1 MMESLIGRPGSKLRA
16 LLRVTSVTGAATF
29 SLLVGGMTLTSAP
42 ALAAAPEAPVT
53 STPATSITG
62 TTAVLEGTLNPGASA
77 TAGWFFEYS
86 NPGGV
91 LCNEGPATGLEAE
104 VTGEALSEHAEATGL
119 LPSSKY
125 VFCMLARN
133 EEGEVTQSLNEVS
146 FETAAEAPTVGV
158 GSVPP
163 EFLGAFE
170 ARIEDLVNPNN
181 QVTECHLQYGKTTV
195 TENEVP
201 CETPSLEGFGEQLA
215 AAHVTG
221 LTAATK
227 YHFRIVA
234 KNASAE
240 ETEGPEGEFETAAVA
255 APTVIEDAF
264 GTVAGFEARMEG
276 VVNPNNQITECHV
289 KYGKT
294 GTGVTENEAPCE
306 QESLNVFLEQRVG
319 LPMTGLTSGTEYEY
333 EIILKNTSGEE
344 AVGPVGTFE
353 TIAAPSGLETGEAL
367 AITATSAQLTGALNA
382 GGEATSYFEYGTA
395 PCVTGIGAT
404 CGERVGETGVGGRTK
419 EAVTPVALEFPNIGT
434 PLKPNTT
441 YHYWLVAYNS
451 AVTEPVHGEEME
463 FTTLDFAPSQIEIG
477 SPEHI
482 TLTSAVLTGKLNPG
496 GEASYYIEYGPAQCS
511 GSTCGQKTP
520 ERVLS
525 GEAQASIAPFAL
537 SGLKPNTVYHY
548 WLVATNNGT
557 SQPVH
562 GEANAFKTPATAAE
576 TEAEATAKKAAEAE
590 ATAEAAAKSK
600 LEEEAKHREEAIAAI
615 TAAQNKKYEEI
626 AAVTASSKRQ
636 EEALKRQEEL
646 IDATSVK
653 ITKVKVTSRGVTVT
667 FRVSEAGNVT
677 LAGKDLK
684 KKTLTKVAPGT
695 HTVMLRLSGAGKT
708 ARKHHKKA
716 AVTVTLDT
724 SLTSVS
730 GSMTVRL

>member
-1 MMESLIGRPGSKLRA
+1 MESLIGRPGSKLRA

-29 SLLVGGMTLTSAP
+29 SLLVGGMAFTSAS
-42 ALAAAPEAPVT
+42 ALAAGPPE
-53 STPATSITG
+53 II
-62 TTAVLEGTLNPGASA
+62 
-77 TAGWFFEYS
+77 
-86 NPGGV
+86 
-91 LCNEGPATGLEAE
+91 
-104 VTGEALSEHAEATGL
+104 
-119 LPSSKY
+119 
-125 VFCMLARN
+125 
-133 EEGEVTQSLNEVS
+133 GEVMPWT
-146 FETAAEAPTVGV
+146 
-158 GSVPP
+158 GSV
-163 EFLGAFE
+163 E
-170 ARIEDLVNPNN
+170 ARVEAVVNPNE
-181 QVTECHLQYGKTTV
+181 VLTECHVQYGKTTV
-195 TENEVP
+195 TEHEVA
-201 CETPSLEGFGEQLA
+201 CEQATIEGGEQVVGKNLA
-215 AAHVTG
+215 G
-221 LTAATK
+221 LTAASTYHYQFVFKNTSSEEAIGVEEQFETLVAEAPTVLSENFAANFLGSFEARVEGIVDPGNQATACHIQYGKTTVTEHEVACEPPELEGPFATEVGVGETLTGLTPATK
-227 YHFRIVA
+227 YHYRIVLKDVSSKTA
-234 KNASAE
+234 
-240 ETEGPEGEFETAAVA
+240 TGPSEEFETAPVE

-264 GTVAGFEARMEG
+264 GTVSPSEARMEG
-276 VVNPNNQITECHV
+276 VVNPNHQVTECHFQ
-289 KYGKT
+289 YGKT
-294 GTGVTENEAPCE
+294 GTGVTENEASCE
-306 QESLNVFLEQRVG
+306 QASLTEFVEQRVG
-319 LPMTGLTSGTEYEY
+319 LPMTGLTSGTKYEY
-333 EIILKNTSGEE
+333 EIILKNASGEE

-353 TIAAPSGLETGEAL
+353 TVAAPSEVETGGAL
-367 AITATSAQLTGALNA
+367 AITATSAQLTGKLNA

-395 PCVTGIGAT
+395 PCVTGVGAT
-404 CGERVGETGVGGRTK
+404 CGERVGETSAGGRTQ
-419 EAVTPVALEFPNIGT
+419 EAVTPVPLEFPNIGT

-441 YHYWLVAYNS
+441 YHYWLVANNG

-576 TEAEATAKKAAEAE
+576 TEAEVTAKKAAEAE

-600 LEEEAKHREEAIAAI
+600 LEEEAKHREEAIAAT

-677 LAGKDLK
+677 LAGTDLK
-684 KKTLTKVAPGT
+684 KKTFTKVAPGT
-695 HTVMLRLSGAGKT
+695 HTVTLTLSGAGKA

-716 AVTVTLDT
+716 TVTVTLDT
-724 SLTSVS
+724 SLTSVA
-730 GSMTVRL
+730 GSTTVRL